1 MTRTTQAP
9 VRRRRIGAGSARI
22 LAPLLLS
29 GALAACGSQTIRFDP
44 GVRETVAGFDASEL
58 RRFDVYYQDNYWN
71 GPSPSAVVLDVD
83 DGVAFEGER
92 WSRAQSGSEARL
104 VSRALDAGL
113 MATELRDADGNLL
126 GYLVATERWY
136 DRRRN
141 RYRMV
146 VAQAGGS
153 YDVLTSEHTHETG
166 GAR

>member
-1 MTRTTQAP
+1 MTRMMQAP
-9 VRRRRIGAGSARI
+9 GRLVHGVA
-22 LAPLLLS
+22 LLLVL
-29 GALAACGSQTIRFDP
+29 GALSGCGSQTIRFDR
-44 GVRETVAGFDASEL
+44 GVTATVAGFGPSQL
-58 RRFDVYYQDNYWN
+58 QRFGVYYQDNYWN
-71 GPSPSAVVLDVD
+71 GPSPSAVLLDVD